1 MAFMAAGVAVHEK
14 RFERAVNTGSGLL
27 IGR

>member
-1 MAFMAAGVAVHEK
+1 MAFMAAVVEVHEK
-14 RFERAVNTGSGLL
+14 RFEWAVNTGSGLL